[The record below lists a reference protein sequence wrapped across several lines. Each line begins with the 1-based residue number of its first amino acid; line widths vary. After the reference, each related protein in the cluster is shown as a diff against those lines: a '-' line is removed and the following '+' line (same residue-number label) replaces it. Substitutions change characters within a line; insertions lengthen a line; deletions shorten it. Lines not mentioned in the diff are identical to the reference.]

1 MQNSNEFLYNYR
13 KGVELLQQL
22 RFKEA
27 LPYLEE
33 ASKYSRDPS
42 VLINLST
49 ALQEN
54 GDFARAKELL
64 EEAYNTVP
72 ENEKETRATI
82 CYNMGNLLRDEA
94 NSNESIRWYKEAI
107 TLRKNHRSQ
116 HYNLGQA
123 YFALGNYDRA
133 LEQYEYILSDINNN
147 DLDAKRGI
155 ELILHLKKTGIKH
168 LEHKEHREMPPYK
181 WRNRAAQQHFME
193 ALKLNLMGGVPIEK
207 VIAEFDEV
215 LRLEPD
221 NEDSGFWT
229 HACKWYGIIA
239 LEGRNPDLAIQAIEM
254 GDKALKLHEEGRYLD
269 EKNLFVLYEALT
281 KVHFLITDY
290 EEAERYCKM
299 ALNVVP
305 ESESMTAVLNVI
317 RKAQRSET
325 SIEVDTS
332 EKKKGCFIATAVYG
346 STYAPEVVLLKDFR
360 DNVLQR
366 ILFGK
371 MFIWFYHQLSPFFA
385 IAVEK
390 SELLKKLA
398 KALVVKPALRVAK
411 SFENFKLKF

>member
-13 KGVELLQQL
+13 KGIELLQQL

-33 ASKYSRDPS
+33 ALKYSRDPS

-64 EEAYNTVP
+64 EEANNTVP
-72 ENEKETRATI
+72 ESEKETRAMI
-82 CYNMGNLLRDEA
+82 CYNMGNLLRDEG

-123 YFALGNYDRA
+123 YFALGNYDKA
-133 LEQYEYILSDINNN
+133 LEQYEYILSDLNNN
-147 DLDAKRGI
+147 DSDAKRGI

-168 LEHKEHREMPPYK
+168 LEHKEHRKMPPYK
-181 WRNRAAQQHFME
+181 WRNRVAQQHFME
-193 ALKLNLMGGVPIEK
+193 ALKLNLMDDVPIEQ

-239 LEGRNPDLAIQAIEM
+239 LKERDPDLAKQTIEM
-254 GDKALKLHEEGRYLD
+254 GKKALRLHEEGRYLD
-269 EKNLFVLYEALT
+269 EKNLFVLYKALT
-281 KVHFLITDY
+281 KIYFLIADY

-299 ALNVVP
+299 ALNIVP
-305 ESESMTAVLNVI
+305 ESESMNAVLNVI
-317 RKAQRSET
+317 RKAQRSDT

-332 EKKKGCFIATAVYG
+332 EKKRGCFIATAVYG
-346 STYAPEVVLLKDFR
+346 SPYAPAVVLLKDFR

-366 ILFGK
+366 IFFGK
-371 MFIWFYHQLSPFFA
+371 MFIWIYYHLSPFFTIA
-385 IAVEK
+385 IRK

-398 KALVVKPALRVAK
+398 ETLVVKPALRVAK
-411 SFENFKLKF
+411 SFENSKIKF